1 MITVEVTFTIKSPI
15 LSTFGNRSKDPGA
28 VQSAEWGVQLCTFAS
43 QRDPASVKWFI
54 SKNDAIGYGC
64 ELLHG
69 SSSSNASRF
78 SSRTDTQLRMDV
90 EGDHWNVLMKSAFL
104 KHALVAR
111 NL

>member
-54 SKNDAIGYGC
+54 SKNDAIIPSKLSCRAGV
-64 ELLHG
+64 
-69 SSSSNASRF
+69 AQ
-78 SSRTDTQLRMDV
+78 DAQI
-90 EGDHWNVLMKSAFL
+90 
-104 KHALVAR
+104 ALVAR
-111 NL
+111 LPTITLETA